1 METLIE
7 KMNNADAYVVFTVV
21 NVEGTFKTK
30 IDYSESMTPDIVDQ
44 FILEVA
50 ETIKKRRQ

>member
-1 METLIE
+1 METLVE
-7 KMNNADAYVVFTVV
+7 KMSNADAYVVLTVV

-30 IDYSESMTPDIVDQ
+30 IDYSESMTPEIVDQ

-50 ETIKKRRQ
+50 ETIKKRRK

>member
-7 KMNNADAYVVFTVV
+7 KMSNADAYVVLTVV

-30 IDYSESMTPDIVDQ
+30 IDYSESMTPEIVDQ

-50 ETIKKRRQ
+50 ETIKKRRK

>member
-7 KMNNADAYVVFTVV
+7 KMLNADAYVVFTMV

-30 IDYSESMTPDIVDQ
+30 VDYSESMTPEIVDQ

-50 ETIKKRRQ
+50 KTIKKRRK

>member
-1 METLIE
+1 MENLIE

-21 NVEGTFKTK
+21 NVDGTFKTK
-30 IDYSESMTPDIVDQ
+30 IDYSESMTPEIVDN

-50 ETIKKRRQ
+50 ETIKKRRK

>member
-7 KMNNADAYVVFTVV
+7 KMSNADAYVVFTVV

-30 IDYSESMTPDIVDQ
+30 IDYSESMTPEIVDQ

>member
-1 METLIE
+1 MENLIE
-7 KMNNADAYVVFTVV
+7 KMSNADAYVVFTVV

-30 IDYSESMTPDIVDQ
+30 IDYSESMTPEIVDQ

>member
-7 KMNNADAYVVFTVV
+7 KMLNADGYVVLTVV

-44 FILEVA
+44 FILEIA

>member
-1 METLIE
+1 MENLIE
-7 KMNNADAYVVFTVV
+7 KMSNADAYVVLTVV

-30 IDYSESMTPDIVDQ
+30 IDYSESMTPEIVDQ

-50 ETIKKRRQ
+50 ETIKKRRK